1 MALMDEILTWS
12 ESDLSEWKRDALRR
26 LLNTSGTL
34 SESDYDELYA
44 MLLAQNGVVTESPPT
59 PVPLDESHIPT
70 DPAQAEHVELIALRD
85 LKNVNRLATDQN
97 LSFAPK
103 GLTIIFGGNGS
114 GKSGY
119 ARVLKKACR
128 ARERTENLYS
138 DLSDASTAR
147 LTPEARFDI
156 RVGDAPMEVRWTA
169 SQSTPEE
176 LSTISLFDSS
186 CAKIFLR
193 ENHDVAYL
201 PYGLDIVKALAD
213 EVLPALSKR
222 VNDDLRSLKIDTTPF
237 QSINPNTRA
246 GALADGL
253 SYQSDAGE
261 LTDLATLSDTEV
273 NRHAELSRTL
283 AVDSPRKRGD
293 EYIRAARRL
302 KVSAETIREKCKPLS
317 EGALTEL
324 QEVLIGMTSA
334 KEAARATVDLLNS
347 GEELLDGTGGDTWKE
362 LFKVARQFA
371 VESDYTDEQGWLR
384 KGVSDKCVLCQQPHD
399 HASSQRLD
407 RFQRF
412 LIDKT
417 ETTLAERL
425 AVFNQKKQQLIQLR
439 IEFDPTSILKP
450 ELEEL
455 DAELSADLFS
465 FEATTQTKHASLLA
479 GLESNEIPE
488 NVSADWGP
496 LHCRVRKLAAA
507 QLRRARTLYQ
517 ADDPR
522 SRASL
527 EAEKVELDSR
537 VQLHEM
543 ISSVLSC
550 VHQMQRKNQLKQCDN
565 ELKTKPISAKVGEFT
580 RNYVSNE
587 LLTKLNEEFG
597 RLGVREVEIVV
608 DASVRSGNPKQ
619 SLKLCFPASVPNV
632 KLEEILSEGQQRV
645 IALASFFAELKLAN
659 HNGGICLDD
668 PVSSLDHDRRHLV
681 AKRLVEEAQH
691 RQVIVFTHD
700 ATFLGQLRD
709 QIDRTTI
716 PQKIQHLEWHAR
728 KPGHIKEGLPWDQQG
743 YSHRIDGLEKAQRR
757 MLREWGTSIPNSD
770 QNQEMR
776 NWYSKFRATIER
788 VVQDVVLAGTVKRF
802 SDYVRPPQ
810 LEQVIR
816 GFASSEN
823 AVIQYLYQRC
833 NDVTDAHD
841 ASSDGMSSPPT
852 PQEFKD
858 DIDELKSVISRIK
871 SRRKSGGG

>member
-34 SESDYDELYA
+34 SETDYDELYA
-44 MLLAQNGVVTESPPT
+44 MLLAQNGVVTESSPT

-70 DPAQAEHVELIALRD
+70 DPAQAEHVELTALKD

-147 LTPEARFDI
+147 LTPEAKFDI
-156 RVGDAPMEVRWTA
+156 RVGDSPMEVHWTA

-222 VNDDLRSLKIDTTPF
+222 VNDDLRLLKIDTTPF
-237 QSINPNTRA
+237 QSFNSNTRA
-246 GALADGL
+246 GALVHGL

-317 EGALTEL
+317 EGALAEL
-324 QEVLIGMTSA
+324 QEVLIGLTSA

-399 HASSQRLD
+399 SASSRRLD

-417 ETTLAERL
+417 ETTLAETL

-439 IEFDPTSILKP
+439 IEFDPAGILKP

-479 GLESNEIPE
+479 GLESNEIPA
-488 NVSADWGP
+488 NVSVDWGP
-496 LHCRVRKLAAA
+496 LYRRVRELASA

-527 EAEKVELDSR
+527 EAEKMELDSR

-550 VHQMQRKNQLKQCDN
+550 VHHMQRKNQLEQCDK

-587 LLTKLNEEFG
+587 LLTKLNEEFAC
-597 RLGVREVEIVV
+597 LGVREVEIVV

-659 HNGGICLDD
+659 HSGGICLDD

-691 RQVIVFTHD
+691 RQVIIFTHD

-709 QIDRTTI
+709 QVDRTTT
-716 PQKIQHLEWHAR
+716 PQKIHHLEWRAG
-728 KPGHIKEGLPWDQQG
+728 KPGHINEGLPWDQQG
-743 YSHRIDGLEKAQRR
+743 YKQRIDDLEKAQRR

-770 QNQEMR
+770 QSQEMR

-788 VVQDVVLAGTVKRF
+788 VIQDVVLAGTVKRF

-810 LEQVIR
+810 LEKVIT
-816 GFASSEN
+816 GFTSSEN
-823 AVIQYLYQRC
+823 SVIQYLYQRC
-833 NDVTDAHD
+833 NDATDAHD
-841 ASSDGMSSPPT
+841 ASADGMSSPPT

-858 DIDELKSVISRIK
+858 DIDELKGVISRIK
-871 SRRKSGGG
+871 SRNSSGGR